1 MKGHKDA
8 IITLISPYGVN
19 GNYLYSA
26 SRDGNVK
33 SKYNFSY
40 IGWDLLNR

>member
-8 IITLISPYGVN
+8 IITLVSPYGVN
-19 GNYLYSA
+19 GHYLYSA

-33 SKYNFSY
+33 SKNKNKLIRLGF
-40 IGWDLLNR
+40 IK